1 MNRRRFIRNI
11 AMGSGALALSSLIS
25 SCRTNQMNGYD
36 EFINTLEQPPL
47 INNQNFTLAASSE
60 NYSIG
65 ENYQISG
72 FQFNQSYPSP
82 TIKCQHGDRI
92 KAIFE
97 NQIGQDSIIHWHGL
111 IVPPDMD
118 GHPKDAISGGAYEYD
133 FLINQR
139 AGTYWYHPHPDRIT
153 GDQVYKGLAG
163 FFIVEDEEEK
173 ALDLPNGEFE
183 IPLLIQDR
191 RSTSSGEIVY
201 DPSMHEQMMTGFL
214 GDKVL
219 INGTPAA
226 FKDVKKGR
234 YRVRLLNGSNA
245 RIYNIA
251 FQNQLPF
258 TLIGGDGGLLP
269 KALEV
274 DQLLLAP
281 GERAD
286 ILIDFSKFSQERAS
300 LVSLPFDIPSSGGMM
315 NGMGNMMGG
324 SSPEQGA
331 SFKLMEF
338 KIIDERVGSI
348 PELPKELSVST
359 FPEEKDAALRRQIDL
374 NMQMMKGHTIN
385 GKQFEMNRVDL
396 QVKQGQIEI
405 WEFIN
410 DTPTPHPMHI
420 HAIQFKVLDRSGS
433 RGILPHE
440 TGWKDT
446 VLVMPGEHV
455 RVIMKFDAPK
465 GMYVFHCHNLEHE
478 DSGMMA
484 NYEIT

>member
-1 MNRRRFIRNI
+1 
-11 AMGSGALALSSLIS
+11 
-25 SCRTNQMNGYD
+25 
-36 EFINTLEQPPL
+36 
-47 INNQNFTLAASSE
+47 
-60 NYSIG
+60 
-65 ENYQISG
+65 
-72 FQFNQSYPSP
+72 
-82 TIKCQHGDRI
+82 
-92 KAIFE
+92 
-97 NQIGQDSIIHWHGL
+97 
-111 IVPPDMD
+111 
-118 GHPKDAISGGAYEYD
+118 
-133 FLINQR
+133 
-139 AGTYWYHPHPDRIT
+139 
-153 GDQVYKGLAG
+153 
-163 FFIVEDEEEK
+163 
-173 ALDLPNGEFE
+173 
-183 IPLLIQDR
+183 
-191 RSTSSGEIVY
+191 
-201 DPSMHEQMMTGFL
+201 
-214 GDKVL
+214 
-219 INGTPAA
+219 
-226 FKDVKKGR
+226 
-234 YRVRLLNGSNA
+234 
-245 RIYNIA
+245 
-251 FQNQLPF
+251 
-258 TLIGGDGGLLP
+258 
-269 KALEV
+269 
-274 DQLLLAP
+274 
-281 GERAD
+281 
-286 ILIDFSKFSQERAS
+286 
-300 LVSLPFDIPSSGGMM
+300 MM

>member
-1 MNRRRFIRNI
+1 
-11 AMGSGALALSSLIS
+11 MGSGALALSSLIS

-72 FQFNQSYPSP
+72 FQFNQRYPSP

-201 DPSMHEQMMTGFL
+201 DPSMPEQMMTGFL

-219 INGTPAA
+219 VNGTPAA
-226 FKDVKKGR
+226 FKEVKKGT
-234 YRVRLLNGSNA
+234 YRLRLLNGSNA

-251 FQNQLPF
+251 FENQLRF

-269 KALEV
+269 NALEV

-331 SFKLMEF
+331 SFKLMDF

>member
-1 MNRRRFIRNI
+1 MSKQYIVINLNKAESAETRLERIREQVRWGTFAFLMILLLGVNTRVWMISNGYNNIIDQKKIEIERLKDEIDKFQSEGKNLSKEDILLFADLEQDRFLWAQNLE
-11 AMGSGALALSSLIS
+11 AMGKM
-25 SCRTNQMNGYD
+25 T
-36 EFINTLEQPPL
+36 
-47 INNQNFTLAASSE
+47 
-60 NYSIG
+60 
-65 ENYQISG
+65 
-72 FQFNQSYPSP
+72 
-82 TIKCQHGDRI
+82 
-92 KAIFE
+92 
-97 NQIGQDSIIHWHGL
+97 
-111 IVPPDMD
+111 PDDM
-118 GHPKDAISGGAYEYD
+118 A
-133 FLINQR
+133 
-139 AGTYWYHPHPDRIT
+139 IT
-153 GDQVYKGLAG
+153 GLRFKRNKLKIKGIALTFEDQ
-163 FFIVEDEEEK
+163 
-173 ALDLPNGEFE
+173 
-183 IPLLIQDR
+183 
-191 RSTSSGEIVY
+191 
-201 DPSMHEQMMTGFL
+201 
-214 GDKVL
+214 
-219 INGTPAA
+219 
-226 FKDVKKGR
+226 KD
-234 YRVRLLNGSNA
+234 
-245 RIYNIA
+245 
-251 FQNQLPF
+251 
-258 TLIGGDGGLLP
+258 
-269 KALEV
+269 
-274 DQLLLAP
+274 
-281 GERAD
+281 
-286 ILIDFSKFSQERAS
+286 
-300 LVSLPFDIPSSGGMM
+300 
-315 NGMGNMMGG
+315 
-324 SSPEQGA
+324 
-331 SFKLMEF
+331 F